1 MPGAAFLPLPVD
13 PARYTVQ
20 DGAGTVRSA
29 VPRWRLVL
37 ADLDDVPHAAV
48 VALDGLADAL
58 RAAGGVGDTIDDL
71 AGAVNARLV
80 ELERRL
86 GAATPLLEALDPA
99 DPLVTAVESVDRLLS
114 AAGRSIAVDRVDPG
128 VGRVTS
134 VNLSGGG
141 VPKRPVDR
149 AVVTP
154 SGLEGDGQRVRRHH
168 GRPSQ
173 ALSMW
178 STEVI
183 QALAAEGHPVV
194 PGGAGEN
201 LTLSGLDWSTLRPGV
216 RLVLGCRPGRA
227 GGGDHRRGPTP
238 CTTIAAN
245 FAGRDFRRIDHA
257 PASGVEPGLCRG
269 GRGRRGPSRATASAS
284 CPDRAPVPPVG
295 RAAGGSA
302 GVIRG
307 TLEDPQDGVHL
318 LGARDQR
325 PLVHQEGRDAVD
337 VQVAGPL
344 LVGPHLVGEVVRGQD
359 GCRVG
364 GVQPGLAG
372 QPRQRV
378 PVGQIGPLGEVGEE
392 GPLDQVVL
400 PGRLR
405 GRPGD
410 EPVGVEGVH
419 PPGQVEAVLDPL
431 RGPRAR

>member
-128 VGRVTS
+128 VGLVTS

-183 QALAAEGHPVV
+183 QALAAEGHPMV

-201 LTLSGLDWSTLRPGV
+201 LTLSGLDWSALRPGV
-216 RLVLGCRPGRA
+216 RLVLGAGADAPVAEITGWADPCSTIAASFA
-227 GGGDHRRGPTP
+227 GGGFG
-238 CTTIAAN
+238 
-245 FAGRDFRRIDHA
+245 RIDHA
-257 PASGVEPGLCRG
+257 RHPGW
-269 GRGRRGPSRATASAS
+269 SRAYAA
-284 CPDRAPVPPVG
+284 VVG
-295 RAAGGSA
+295 G
-302 GVIRG
+302 
-307 TLEDPQDGVHL
+307 
-318 LGARDQR
+318 
-325 PLVHQEGRDAVD
+325 
-337 VQVAGPL
+337 
-344 LVGPHLVGEVVRGQD
+344 GEVV
-359 GCRVG
+359 
-364 GVQPGLAG
+364 PGAVV
-372 QPRQRV
+372 R
-378 PVGQIGPLGEVGEE
+378 
-392 GPLDQVVL
+392 VL
-400 PGRLR
+400 P
-405 GRPGD
+405 
-410 EPVGVEGVH
+410 
-419 PPGQVEAVLDPL
+419 
-431 RGPRAR
+431 